1 MEREQDL
8 IITVVLAIALP
19 HRHCYSHSSAN
30 GEESDEKQSFSS
42 KNKFSSRNA
51 SSKYDFVKVKVRLGD
66 NADHYYVLSRFLLS
80 RCGWMIML
88 QCGFDLEN
96 GQCWFIWN
104 SFVRNWK
111 FEPSP
116 NINNQLSGPIA
127 AEIGKL
133 SELQTLEL
141 SSNQFVGGIPSSLG
155 LLSQLSYLWLSK
167 NNLSGQ
173 IPPLVTN
180 LTGLSFLHVLYSS
193 MKFCNTFT
201 SSISQVQDLSFN
213 NLSGPTPKILAKG
226 NNFLCTSPS
235 EHCMDISKPL
245 NGVKKFSLNIKKTG
259 KGVLPKNEKDKIET
273 GGPTAMMRFGWQNF
287 LSFWP
292 FQNFYQFNVV
302 CAICNTEQPIGKQ
315 QIHCDECEICRVGG
329 QENYFH
335 CEKCGSCYLVTL
347 RDNHLCGELHGH
359 VHY

>member
-180 LTGLSFLHVLYSS
+180 LTG
-193 MKFCNTFT
+193 
-201 SSISQVQDLSFN
+201 
-213 NLSGPTPKILAKG
+213 

-259 KGVLPKNEKDKIET
+259 KGVLPKNEKD
-273 GGPTAMMRFGWQNF
+273 RDGW
-287 LSFWP
+287 S
-292 FQNFYQFNVV
+292 YCYDEVV

>member
-1 MEREQDL
+1 
-8 IITVVLAIALP
+8 
-19 HRHCYSHSSAN
+19 

-66 NADHYYVLSRFLLS
+66 NADHYYVLSRFSLS

-116 NINNQLSGPIA
+116 NIVTTEQSVIC
-127 AEIGKL
+127 
-133 SELQTLEL
+133 
-141 SSNQFVGGIPSSLG
+141 SLG

-193 MKFCNTFT
+193 MKLCNTFT
-201 SSISQVQDLSFN
+201 SSISQVQFH
-213 NLSGPTPKILAKG
+213 NLIFFEGTCHLI
-226 NNFLCTSPS
+226 
-235 EHCMDISKPL
+235 ISVVSLQKFWQKVTW
-245 NGVKKFSLNIKKTG
+245 VKKFSLNIKKTG
-259 KGVLPKNEKDKIET
+259 KGVLPKNEKGSKD
-273 GGPTAMMRFGWQNF
+273 GW
-287 LSFWP
+287 S
-292 FQNFYQFNVV
+292 YYYDEVV

-335 CEKCGSCYLVTL
+335 CKKC
-347 RDNHLCGELHGH
+347 
-359 VHY
+359 